1 MVLLKSGPLH
11 ADHTAFIIANSVQY
25 IFINSCHVSRVHG
38 LDRIESRNVY
48 PHVDDVSLAALIL
61 FPGSRVFLFSLKDI
75 VLYFTQGQL
84 GYVWIGLQY
93 WGPGSRVRTLQC
105 EFVRFGPFNNLIS

>member
-1 MVLLKSGPLH
+1 MVLLESGPLH
-11 ADHTAFIIANSVQY
+11 ADHTAFIIVNLVQY
-25 IFINSCHVSRVHG
+25 IFIILVTCHVYMVSDG
-38 LDRIESRNVY
+38 IESRNVY

-84 GYVWIGLQY
+84 GYV
-93 WGPGSRVRTLQC
+93 
-105 EFVRFGPFNNLIS
+105 